1 MTAYTMPSGR
11 YERGGDYDITPA
23 GTHGWNLVRI
33 AVIVAILTSAG
44 WYWQLRE
51 ERMAHR
57 QQIVAERVAA
67 ERRVTEAIHAPLK
80 LSQPRILTIEY
91 DDGAKVKVAIK
102 EVTP

>member
-1 MTAYTMPSGR
+1 
-11 YERGGDYDITPA
+11 
-23 GTHGWNLVRI
+23 
-33 AVIVAILTSAG
+33 
-44 WYWQLRE
+44 
-51 ERMAHR
+51 MAHR